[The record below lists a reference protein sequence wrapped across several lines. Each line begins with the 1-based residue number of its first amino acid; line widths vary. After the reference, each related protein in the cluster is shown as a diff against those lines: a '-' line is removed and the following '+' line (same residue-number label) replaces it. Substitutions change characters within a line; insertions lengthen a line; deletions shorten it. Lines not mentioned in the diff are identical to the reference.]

1 METIP
6 ITAKD
11 LKERLKKEKTVL
23 VCGMNFHIRQVP
35 LLLLSD
41 VSEELWALARESRE
55 SLTGRIKDMVANPTL
70 PRMRR
75 ILLAG
80 VAGPRLSQD
89 DSEDSVS
96 VDLILTNHELSAGLF
111 IEIINFSF
119 DPSKEA

>member
-1 METIP
+1 MDTVS
-6 ITAKD
+6 AKD
-11 LKERLKKEKTVL
+11 LKERLKKERTVS
-23 VCGMNFHIRQVP
+23 VCGMNFRIRQIP
-35 LLLLSD
+35 LLLLSEASD
-41 VSEELWALARESRE
+41 ELWAAARESRE

-80 VAGPRLSQD
+80 VVNPHLSQD

-111 IEIINFSF
+111 IEIVNFSF
-119 DPSKEA
+119 EPSKAA

>member
-6 ITAKD
+6 AKD
-11 LKERLKKEKTVL
+11 LKERLKKEKTVP
-23 VCGMNFHIRQVP
+23 VCGMNFRIRQVP

-41 VSEELWALARESRE
+41 ASDELWAAARESRE

-75 ILLAG
+75 ILLSG
-80 VAGPRLSQD
+80 VVEPRLSQD
-89 DSEDSVS
+89 DSGDSVS
-96 VDLILTNHELSAGLF
+96 VDLVLTNHELSAGLF

-119 DPSKEA
+119 ESSKGD